1 MRISD
6 WSSDVCSSD
15 LEKEYGAAIS
25 DTDRNLYKSAAKLK
39 SMPEA
44 EKWLAEQAK
53 GANVMIQNAIKT
65 FESIFAKEAES
76 IYAEAAKEIDK
87 KYKSSIGKMKRKA
100 VMKIVGHVVIIL
112 RSEEHTSEIQSLMRI
127 T

>member
-1 MRISD
+1 MTPEGKGMVEKVKKLWTARMKALRSAK
-6 WSSDVCSSD
+6 
-15 LEKEYGAAIS
+15 EKEYGAAIN

-76 IYAEAAKEIDK
+76 IYEIGRASCRERVCQ
-87 KYKSSIGKMKRKA
+87 Y
-100 VMKIVGHVVIIL
+100 V
-112 RSEEHTSEIQSLMRI
+112 
-127 T
+127 

>member
-1 MRISD
+1 MTPEGKVMGEKVKKLWTARMKALRSAK
-6 WSSDVCSSD
+6 
-15 LEKEYGAAIS
+15 EKEYGAAIN
-25 DTDRNLYKSAAKLK
+25 DNDRNLYKSAAKLK

-76 IYAEAAKEIDK
+76 IYAEAAKE
-87 KYKSSIGKMKRKA
+87 
-100 VMKIVGHVVIIL
+100 
-112 RSEEHTSEIQSLMRI
+112 RSEEHTSELQSLMRI
-127 T
+127 SYAVFCLKKKKTT